1 LGVLQVL
8 EAGDVD
14 GPSGL
19 LTQRD
24 HNVHAFLAALSQ
36 VKQVPS
42 DCMFSIADLEAEH
55 EERPQVA
62 NCLIFIKGIAQA
74 QQYHASTMLTPCPQQ
89 HSQHSQQQHHSHY
102 TDNVRGSLEDMM
114 VTPPPQRSSCGGRLQ
129 HAQQQQQYGLVT
141 PPSANVPYGHN
152 SPSTRLSFAG
162 TTPGSAGSFA
172 AMVARGTPSSNQHA
186 GLPPPMSSP
195 LMDGHGN
202 LRHSHGSLVPYHS
215 SSGSLTPA
223 SMHGGSITAATHKSV
238 QAAAGVTRL
247 MQQCTHMLKER
258 MFPNEQGIQRHSPA
272 GGTPDMTMKAVAPV
286 LEGVLGQL
294 TEEYERRLLT
304 KDHEL
309 SKAQNA
315 QRRAEDEAQRVKAS
329 DGLAQQSYVLLSTC
343 QTLRAGASLQHSA
356 CVPPVALIH
365 AATVISTAAEHSVLN
380 TH

>member
-1 LGVLQVL
+1 
-8 EAGDVD
+8 
-14 GPSGL
+14 
-19 LTQRD
+19 
-24 HNVHAFLAALSQ
+24 
-36 VKQVPS
+36 
-42 DCMFSIADLEAEH
+42 
-55 EERPQVA
+55 
-62 NCLIFIKGIAQA
+62 
-74 QQYHASTMLTPCPQQ
+74 
-89 HSQHSQQQHHSHY
+89 
-102 TDNVRGSLEDMM
+102 
-114 VTPPPQRSSCGGRLQ
+114 
-129 HAQQQQQYGLVT
+129 
-141 PPSANVPYGHN
+141 
-152 SPSTRLSFAG
+152 
-162 TTPGSAGSFA
+162 
-172 AMVARGTPSSNQHA
+172 
-186 GLPPPMSSP
+186 
-195 LMDGHGN
+195 
-202 LRHSHGSLVPYHS
+202 
-215 SSGSLTPA
+215 
-223 SMHGGSITAATHKSV
+223 MHGGSITAATHKSV